1 MSNKLLKLSIIMFMV
16 TLLTVMVTGCDTS
29 KLKAS
34 CQSLRDQFESRA
46 TANKNIAEDMKN
58 TGLIS
63 KDYLDTLNTSID
75 QHMDEL
81 AKKFEIPDDV
91 DKLDFGKDGKY
102 NTVLKSVSAFA
113 LPYPGYL
120 GAYYG
125 TTGRGEKDI
134 NNEDQYVHADEWPK
148 SDGDAGSPTI
158 LTQLFFWA
166 IVNYGDSD
174 AGNKVVRSGLFRP
187 TKDAKDGSYIAGGLR
202 NDRIES
208 AYNDPDMPSVNNNIN
223 LNWLRLKDSE
233 VVPYE
238 IVSDSISGTET
249 LNDVIK
255 SPIYVLDASKL
266 NASNGVDIE
275 TMMGT
280 IQELLKPEDEG
291 GVSNSE
297 KVSRLTA
304 NYFKKTDKTL
314 VENDTVTG
322 VLIANSTG
330 YDEMNMTGLQDKVDN
345 NRPGKDLIITEWG
358 YPLFTIRLKEF
369 NKDAWEEFKE
379 KVGLGEDSVSIIRSG
394 NENSACVVLDYPV
407 STLATLSTSTDG
419 TLSGV
424 LYNPFK
430 DYNGGFCGYKDYNPY
445 KETCYM
451 SVNIYTG
458 KLIKN
463 KRISNNEV
471 QKATV
476 DNDNSYMIVAKKT
489 EQTASSKSS
498 FELTKGSYNFTVQ
511 GVKKENNPSS
521 STNKGDYFRNNPTD
535 VEVPEILCKDY
546 LEAVYA
552 PGFNSGEDWV
562 TFGRKLRLENY
573 TIEVSSNSRATLKW
587 NLKASSNIAGY
598 VDINGDTVSKAKV
611 QYNEIA
617 DMKSYKDGYAELTDE
632 EDPSTGELNYSEHTL
647 TDKEFNIHLADFQD
661 ELTDEDNQPKNDDGT
676 LKATTGAKIQLESSG
691 TSSAEG
697 VKKLDSWI
705 TNSMFVSVPFP
716 SNYIDS
722 ADYKDAGFVTKQ
734 NQVFYA
740 IGTTK
745 TIFENDLYT
754 GWINK
759 SQSDEDS
766 EKACMDWFIG
776 WLSDNEYN
784 YTLEKDKLE
793 AYLKNNYSYEF
804 AKANDVILINPE
816 VVAKLQKDLDEEKSL
831 SQAKKFTSV
840 FKIVGWGLISYSLI
854 LIVAWVLDTM
864 VDIGI
869 KLTNKIT
876 FGKWEAVR
884 YESDLPAVGD
894 TSDIKYISLP
904 TLIKSVLMIDIV
916 GIILIVVP
924 ALKLLAGL
932 LGVFGKIAE
941 YFDDMFTNIYR

>member
-1 MSNKLLKLSIIMFMV
+1 MSNKLLKFSIVLFIV
-16 TLLTVMVTGCDTS
+16 TTITVMFTGCDTS

-34 CQSLRDQFESRA
+34 CQSLRDQFEARA

-58 TGLIS
+58 VGLIS
-63 KDYLDTLNTSID
+63 QSYLDTLNTSID

-81 AKKFEIPDDV
+81 AKKFEIPDDAK
-91 DKLDFGKDGKY
+91 DIDFSKDSKY
-102 NTVLKSVSAFA
+102 NTVLKSVAAFA
-113 LPYPGYL
+113 LPYPRYI
-120 GAYYG
+120 GAYWK
-125 TTGRGEKDI
+125 TTGRGDKDI
-134 NNEDQYVHADEWPK
+134 SNEDQYIHADYWESRNETGWP
-148 SDGDAGSPTI
+148 GDYN
-158 LTQLFFWA
+158 QLFFWS
-166 IVNYGDSD
+166 IVNYTTDSKGKD
-174 AGNKVVRSGLFRP
+174 NVGNKVERSTLFR
-187 TKDAKDGSYIAGGLR
+187 ASGGGLR
-202 NDRIES
+202 DDRKEDY
-208 AYNDPDMPSVNNNIN
+208 YNDPDMPDISGSGIN
-223 LNWLRLKDSE
+223 LNWIKLNDSAI
-233 VVPYE
+233 VPYE

-255 SPIYVLDASKL
+255 SPIYVLDSSKL
-266 NASNGVDIE
+266 NASSGVDIE

-330 YDEMNMTGLQDKVDN
+330 YDSMNMKELPDKVDN

-379 KVGLGEDSVSIIRSG
+379 KVGLGENSVSIIRSG

-407 STLATLSTSTDG
+407 SNLQELLTETNG
-419 TLSGV
+419 TLTGR
-424 LYNPFK
+424 LNNPIRDDAKNYGYNNYK
-430 DYNGGFCGYKDYNPY
+430 GYEPY
-445 KETCYM
+445 ATSYYM

-463 KRISNNEV
+463 KKISETEV

-498 FELTKGSYNFTVQ
+498 FELTKGSYEFTVK
-511 GVKKENNPSS
+511 GVTQNSKPTT
-521 STNKGDYFRNNPTD
+521 STNKGDYFKDNPTK

-562 TFGRKLRLENY
+562 TFGRKIRLENY
-573 TIEVSSNSRATLKW
+573 TIEVDSNKKAVLKWDLKSSSNV
-587 NLKASSNIAGY
+587 AGY
-598 VDINGDTVSKAKV
+598 VDINGDIVSKAKL
-611 QYNEIA
+611 QYNELA
-617 DMKSYKDGYAELTDE
+617 DMKSYRDGFAEIVDDTD
-632 EDPSTGELNYSEHTL
+632 PNTGTQTFSEHVL
-647 TDKEFNIHLADFQD
+647 TDKELNIHLADYQD
-661 ELTDEDNQPKNDDGT
+661 ELNDTDKQPKNDDGT
-676 LKATTGAKIQLESSG
+676 LKATKNTKIQLESAG

-697 VKKLDSWI
+697 IKKLDSWI
-705 TNSMFVSVPFP
+705 TNDMYVSVPFP
-716 SNYIDS
+716 SDYIDS
-722 ADYKDAGFVTKQ
+722 ADYKDASFAARQ
-734 NQVFYA
+734 NQMFYA

-776 WLSDNEYN
+776 WLSDNEYK
-784 YTLEKDKLE
+784 YTLERDKLDT
-793 AYLKNNYSYEF
+793 YLKNNYSYEF
-804 AKANDVILINPE
+804 AKANDIILINPE
-816 VVAKLQKDLDEEKSL
+816 VVAKLQKDLDEEKSI
-831 SQAKKFTSV
+831 SQAKKFTSI
-840 FKIVGWGLISYSLI
+840 FKIIGWGLISYSLI

-864 VDIGI
+864 VDVGI
-869 KLTNKIT
+869 KLTNKLT

-884 YESDLPAVGD
+884 YESDLPAVAD
-894 TSDIKYISLP
+894 DSHIKYISLP
-904 TLIKSVLMIDIV
+904 TLIKSVLVIDVV

-924 ALKLLAGL
+924 ALKILAGL
-932 LGVFGKIAE
+932 LNVFGKIAE

>member
-1 MSNKLLKLSIIMFMV
+1 MSNKLLKFSIVLFIV
-16 TLLTVMVTGCDTS
+16 TTITVMFTGCDTS

-34 CQSLRDQFESRA
+34 CQSLRDQFEARA

-58 TGLIS
+58 VGLIS
-63 KDYLDTLNTSID
+63 QDYLDTLNTSID

-81 AKKFEIPDDV
+81 AKKFEIPDDA
-91 DKLDFGKDGKY
+91 DKIDFGKDGKY
-102 NTVLKSVSAFA
+102 NTVLKSVAAFT
-113 LPYPGYL
+113 LPYPRYF
-120 GAYYG
+120 GAYWK
-125 TTGRGEKDI
+125 TTGLGNEDVR
-134 NNEDQYVHADEWPK
+134 NEDQYMQPGDWQGDEP
-148 SDGDAGSPTI
+148 GSLST
-158 LTQLFFWA
+158 LNQLFFWA
-166 IVNYGDSD
+166 IVNCSD
-174 AGNKVVRSGLFRP
+174 GTGGKVTRSNLFRSD
-187 TKDAKDGSYIAGGLR
+187 KGGLR
-202 NDRIES
+202 DERLDGY
-208 AYNDPDMPSVNNNIN
+208 YNDTDMPSVNGVN
-223 LNWLRLKDSE
+223 LNWISVKDSYI
-233 VVPYE
+233 VPYE

-280 IQELLKPEDEG
+280 IQELLKPESDG

-314 VENDTVTG
+314 VENDAVTG

-330 YDEMNMTGLQDKVDN
+330 YGEMNMNGLQDKVDN
-345 NRPGKDLIITEWG
+345 NRPGKDLMITEWG

-407 STLATLSTSTDG
+407 STLQELSTATDG
-419 TLSGV
+419 TLTGKLSNPIRDDEYG
-424 LYNPFK
+424 YNN
-430 DYNGGFCGYKDYNPY
+430 YSNYTPY
-445 KETCYM
+445 DNSYYM

-463 KRISNNEV
+463 KKISADEV

-498 FELTKGSYNFTVQ
+498 FELTKGSYKFTVK
-511 GVKKENNPSS
+511 GVTQNSKPTN
-521 STNKGDYFRNNPTD
+521 STNKGDYFKNNPTK

-562 TFGRKLRLENY
+562 AFGRKIRLENY
-573 TIEVSSNSRATLKW
+573 TIEVDSNKKATLKW
-587 NLKASSNIAGY
+587 NLKSSSNVAGY
-598 VDINGDTVSKAKV
+598 VDINGDTVSKAKL
-611 QYNEIA
+611 QYNELA
-617 DMKSYKDGYAELTDE
+617 DIKSYRDGFAEIVDDTD
-632 EDPSTGELNYSEHTL
+632 PNTGTQTFSENIL
-647 TDKEFNIHLADFQD
+647 TDKEINVHLADYQD
-661 ELTDEDNQPKNDDGT
+661 ELNDTDKQPQNDDGT
-676 LKATTGAKIQLESSG
+676 LKATKNTKIQLESSG

-697 VKKLDSWI
+697 IKKLDSWI
-705 TNSMFVSVPFP
+705 TNDMYVSVPFP
-716 SNYIDS
+716 SDYIDS
-722 ADYKDAGFVTKQ
+722 ADYKDAGFADRQ
-734 NQVFYA
+734 NQMFYA

-766 EKACMDWFIG
+766 EKACMDWFIN
-776 WLSDNEYN
+776 WLSDNEYK
-784 YTLEKDKLE
+784 YTLENDKLDT
-793 AYLKNNYSYEF
+793 YLKNNYSYEF
-804 AKANDVILINPE
+804 AKANDIILINPE

-840 FKIVGWGLISYSLI
+840 FKIIGWGLISYSLI

-869 KLTNKIT
+869 KLTNKLT

-884 YESDLPAVGD
+884 YESDLPAVAD
-894 TSDIKYISLP
+894 DSHIKYISLP
-904 TLIKSVLMIDIV
+904 TLIKSVLVIDIV

-932 LGVFGKIAE
+932 LSIFGKIAE

>member
-81 AKKFEIPDDV
+81 AKKFEIPDDA
-91 DKLDFGKDGKY
+91 DSINFGKDGTY
-102 NTVLKSVSAFA
+102 NTVLKSVAAFA
-113 LPYPGYL
+113 LPYPRYF
-120 GAYYG
+120 GAYWK
-125 TTGRGEKDI
+125 TTGLGNEDVR
-134 NNEDQYVHADEWPK
+134 NEDQYMQPGDWQGDEPGGI
-148 SDGDAGSPTI
+148 DT
-158 LTQLFFWA
+158 LNQLFFWA
-166 IVNYGDSD
+166 IANCSSGTS
-174 AGNKVVRSGLFRP
+174 GKVTKSNLF
-187 TKDAKDGSYIAGGLR
+187 IADKGGLR
-202 NDRIES
+202 DDRLNGY
-208 AYNDPDMPSVNNNIN
+208 YNDPDMPPANGVN
-223 LNWLRLKDSE
+223 LNWLSVQDNSI
-233 VVPYE
+233 VPYE

-430 DYNGGFCGYKDYNPY
+430 DYNDGFCGYKDYNPY

-498 FELTKGSYNFTVQ
+498 FELTKGSYNFKVQ
-511 GVKKENNPSS
+511 GVKKKSNPSS
-521 STNKGDYFRNNPTD
+521 STNKGDYFSPNPTD

-573 TIEVSSNSRATLKW
+573 TVEVSSNSRATLKW

-632 EDPSTGELNYSEHTL
+632 EDASTGELSYSEHTL

-697 VKKLDSWI
+697 IKKLNSWI
-705 TNSMFVSVPFP
+705 TNNMFVSVPFP

-722 ADYKDAGFVTKQ
+722 ADYKDAGFVARQ

-793 AYLKNNYSYEF
+793 TYLKNNYSYEF

-894 TSDIKYISLP
+894 TSNIKYISLP

>member
-1 MSNKLLKLSIIMFMV
+1 MSNKLLKFSIVMFMV
-16 TLLTVMVTGCDTS
+16 TIITVMFTGCDTS

-125 TTGRGEKDI
+125 TTGHGEKDI

-148 SDGDAGSPTI
+148 PDGDAGSPTI

-166 IVNYGDSD
+166 IVNYGDSA
-174 AGNKVVRSGLFRP
+174 AGNKVVRSSLFRP
-187 TKDAKDGSYIAGGLR
+187 TSDAKDGSYKKDGLR
-202 NDRIES
+202 DDRIES
-208 AYNDPDMPSVNNNIN
+208 VYNDPDMPSVNNVN
-223 LNWLRLKDSE
+223 LNWLRLKDNE

-255 SPIYVLDASKL
+255 SPIYVLDSTKL
-266 NASNGVDIE
+266 NASNGIDIE

-330 YDEMNMTGLQDKVDN
+330 YDEMNMVGLQDKVDN

-407 STLATLSTSTDG
+407 STLQELATSTDG
-419 TLSGV
+419 TLTGKLS
-424 LYNPFK
+424 NSIRDK
-430 DYNGGFCGYKDYNPY
+430 DYGYNNYAGYTPY
-445 KETCYM
+445 DNSYYM

-463 KRISNNEV
+463 KKISKDET

-489 EQTASSKSS
+489 EQTDSSKSS
-498 FELTKGSYNFTVQ
+498 FELTKGSYKFEVQ
-511 GVKKENNPSS
+511 GVTQNSKPTS
-521 STNKGDYFRNNPTD
+521 STNKGDYFKKNPTK

-562 TFGRKLRLENY
+562 AFGRKLRLENY
-573 TIEVSSNSRATLKW
+573 TIEVDSNSRAQLKW
-587 NLKASSNIAGY
+587 NLKSSSNIAGY

-617 DMKSYKDGYAELTDE
+617 DLKSYRDGYAEITDDT
-632 EDPSTGELNYSEHTL
+632 DPTTGVQTFSEHIL
-647 TDKEFNIHLADFQD
+647 TDKELNVHLADYQD
-661 ELTDEDNQPKNDDGT
+661 ELTDTDKQPQNDDGT
-676 LKATTGAKIQLESSG
+676 LKATKNTKIQLESSG
-691 TSSAEG
+691 TSNAEG
-697 VKKLDSWI
+697 IKKLDSWI
-705 TNSMFVSVPFP
+705 TNDMYVSVPFP

-722 ADYKDAGFVTKQ
+722 ADYKDAGFATRQ
-734 NQVFYA
+734 NQLFYA

-776 WLSDNEYN
+776 WLSDNDYN
-784 YTLEKDKLE
+784 YTLEKDKLDT
-793 AYLKNNYSYEF
+793 YLKNNYSYEF
-804 AKANDVILINPE
+804 AKANDIILINPE
-816 VVAKLQKDLDEEKSL
+816 VVAKLQDDLDEEKSL
-831 SQAKKFTSV
+831 GQAKKFTSI
-840 FKIVGWGLISYSLI
+840 FKIIGWGLISYSLI
-854 LIVAWVLDTM
+854 LIVSWVLDTM

-904 TLIKSVLMIDIV
+904 TLIKSVLVIDIV